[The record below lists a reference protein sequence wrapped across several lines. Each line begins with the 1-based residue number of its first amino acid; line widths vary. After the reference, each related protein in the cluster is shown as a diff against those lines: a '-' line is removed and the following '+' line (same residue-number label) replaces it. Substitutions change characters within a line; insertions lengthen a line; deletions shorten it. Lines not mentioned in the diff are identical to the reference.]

1 MEQVIAAGEPGRTE
15 RFIPESRWVRGNGF
29 RRFSVWLSRLLLLH
43 FRYSE
48 VPTRASSAET
58 DHYSSEADRAGHVR
72 PDVPA
77 PRGLFVE

>member
-1 MEQVIAAGEPGRTE
+1 MEQVIAAREPGRTE

-48 VPTRASSAET
+48 IPTRASSAET
-58 DHYSSEADRAGHVR
+58 DHYSSEVDRAGHVR
-72 PDVPA
+72 LDVPA
-77 PRGLFVE
+77 PGGLNVH